1 MSSSGLNLG
10 RINSSFVLVALLKYS
25 SYMELASLLGWWVG
39 VWVGGMAGLLW
50 LHGSRCALGA
60 RSVCFTPDTQK
71 FGKRFWKILASKQ
84 VDLSLTIKSCI
95 VLIGAIGLFFLI
107 MGFREL
113 FPLAIYEATMTLT
126 LFL

>member
-1 MSSSGLNLG
+1 M
-10 RINSSFVLVALLKYS
+10 AQ
-25 SYMELASLLGWWVG
+25 G
-39 VWVGGMAGLLW
+39 VHV
-50 LHGSRCALGA
+50 LGA

-95 VLIGAIGLFFLI
+95 VLIGAIGLFFFDH
-107 MGFREL
+107 GFSGIVSL
-113 FPLAIYEATMTLT
+113 LAIYEATMTLT

>member
-50 LHGSRCALGA
+50 LHGSRCARTGGEVGVLHPRHPKIWKTFLENISIKTSGSKFDYKIMHCINWSHRTFFFDHGFSGIVSLGN
-60 RSVCFTPDTQK
+60 
-71 FGKRFWKILASKQ
+71 I
-84 VDLSLTIKSCI
+84 
-95 VLIGAIGLFFLI
+95 
-107 MGFREL
+107 
-113 FPLAIYEATMTLT
+113 
-126 LFL
+126 